1 MCLSSVL
8 KREISSKDDQQLRRE
23 EELASR
29 HFGIDREGMVYASN
43 LRVHTFMRLVTGHVR
58 AFVMTKWRYFGAH
71 EAP

>member
-29 HFGIDREGMVYASN
+29 HFVIDREGMVRRGAYLYAISHWSCAG
-43 LRVHTFMRLVTGHVR
+43 VCYDKMA
-58 AFVMTKWRYFGAH
+58 AFWVSS
-71 EAP
+71 

>member
-29 HFGIDREGMVYASN
+29 HFVIDREGMVRRGAY
-43 LRVHTFMRLVTGHVR
+43 FMRLVTGHVR
-58 AFVMTKWRYFGAH
+58 AFVMTKWRHFG
-71 EAP
+71 